1 MAAEFDVV
9 VVGAGLSGCAAAYS
23 LAKDGASVLLI
34 ERGKHPGSKNVSG
47 GVMYC
52 HALNRLI
59 PEFWREAPVERFV
72 RRHVI
77 SLLSAGSATSLSFDD
92 SRFSNPP
99 YNSCTVLIS
108 KFCEWFAAKVEK
120 AGGIVASGICAEDL
134 LWEGDKVVG
143 VNAGGEEIR
152 SNMVIAADGVNS
164 HLVEKA
170 KLRRRLS
177 PRSVALGIKSVV
189 GLPQEVIN
197 ERFNLRSEEGVAYTF
212 IGCTGGMQGGG
223 FLYTNRES
231 LSIGVV
237 VGVDS
242 LVKTDAKSPE
252 LLDNLIEHPAVRG
265 LLERSTPLEYS
276 AQLIP
281 EGGIR
286 IKPQLYRNGLLIVGD
301 AAGFTQ
307 NNGFLLRGMD
317 FAVASGATAAGVAKR
332 AVEKR
337 DYSALVLSEYES
349 LLRESFVLRD
359 LQTYQNAPVFLA
371 NSRLYSV
378 YPDLACGI
386 MEKMFKV
393 DGGPRQK
400 LLGAARSEL
409 KGKVSITH
417 LVGDILG
424 ARTL

>member
-23 LAKDGASVLLI
+23 LAKDGVSVLLV
-34 ERGKHPGSKNVSG
+34 ERGKPPGSKNVSG

-72 RRHVI
+72 RRHVV
-77 SLLSAGSATSLSFDD
+77 SLLSAGSATSISFDD
-92 SRFSNPP
+92 NQFTNPP

-108 KFCEWFAAKVEK
+108 QFCEWFAAKVEK
-120 AGGIVASGICAEDL
+120 AGGIVASGVCAEDL
-134 LWEGDKVVG
+134 VWEGDKVAG
-143 VNAGGEEIR
+143 ISTGGEEIR

-164 HLVEKA
+164 HLAEIA
-170 KLRRRLS
+170 NLRRKIS

-189 GLPQEVIN
+189 GLPKEVIN

-212 IGCTGGMQGGG
+212 IGCTRGMQGGG

-252 LLDNLIEHPAVRG
+252 LLNDLIDHPAVRG
-265 LLERSTPLEYS
+265 LLEKSTPLEYS

-286 IKPQLYRNGLLIVGD
+286 TKPQLYRNGLLVVGD

-317 FAVASGATAAGVAKR
+317 FAVASGATAAEVAKK
-332 AVEKR
+332 AKKR
-337 DYSALVLSEYES
+337 GDYSTSALSEYEG
-349 LLRESFVLRD
+349 LLQKTFVLRD
-359 LQTYQNAPVFLA
+359 LQTYRNAPSFLA
-371 NSRLYSV
+371 NPRLYSV
-378 YPDLACGI
+378 YPDLACNV
-386 MEKMFKV
+386 MERMFKV
-393 DGGPRQK
+393 DGGPRQN
-400 LLGAARSEL
+400 LFGTARNQL
-409 KGKVSITH
+409 KGKVSVMRLIE
-417 LVGDILG
+417 DILG
-424 ARTL
+424 ARSL